1 MSQLSAAIQLKK
13 KNIQHHRPALAAYPY
28 APEKFLLCS
37 FLQLFR
43 PTHAARPSLAHT
55 IVHTFAHL
63 LNISRLRIHNEQHR
77 AQLWPLGPF
86 NRQRTDDLATQ
97 STVVFSVRQWME
109 VRPVERL
116 DEQLSK
122 GIDY

>member
-1 MSQLSAAIQLKK
+1 MRYNTNQNPNNRSSNLVKFHKARDVHVLLVILLSSVKMSQLSAAIQLKK

-28 APEKFLLCS
+28 APEKFLLLCS

-63 LNISRLRIHNEQHR
+63 LNISRLRIHNEQH
-77 AQLWPLGPF
+77 
-86 NRQRTDDLATQ
+86 
-97 STVVFSVRQWME
+97 
-109 VRPVERL
+109 
-116 DEQLSK
+116 
-122 GIDY
+122 